1 MLIPPVP
8 YLFVYMIT
16 LKIMLCVQIKWLA
29 RKFILPKPGQG
40 PSEATMDKVNYVRE
54 PNSV

>member
-16 LKIMLCVQIKWLA
+16 LKIMLRVQIKWLA